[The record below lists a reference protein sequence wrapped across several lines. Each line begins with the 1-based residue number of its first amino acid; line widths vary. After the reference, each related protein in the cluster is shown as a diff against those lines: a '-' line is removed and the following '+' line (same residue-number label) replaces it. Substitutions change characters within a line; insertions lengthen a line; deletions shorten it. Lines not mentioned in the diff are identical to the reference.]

1 MTVPYR
7 IFIALGLAAGLLGAG
22 YAFAPL
28 RGAPAPPT
36 ASVTKSASAA
46 SVATLAAPT
55 APSAKP
61 SALVANRA
69 PVPIAPRTHTTYY
82 APREADAA
90 IQTASATTTTGL
102 VGANIDG
109 GLPPG
114 EDSQGGGGAEAKAAI
129 ELDGYKNVRGLEK
142 GPDGMWRGRAM
153 RGRTEITVRV
163 DASGSVSAD

>member
-28 RGAPAPPT
+28 RGATALPT
-36 ASVTKSASAA
+36 APVTKAAPAAASAA
-46 SVATLAAPT
+46 TPAAPT
-55 APSAKP
+55 AKP

-69 PVPIAPRTHTTYY
+69 PVPMAPRTHATYY
-82 APREADAA
+82 APKEADAA
-90 IQTASATTTTGL
+90 IQTASATTTTGPM
-102 VGANIDG
+102 GANTDG

-114 EDSQGGGGAEAKAAI
+114 DDTKSGGGAEAKAAI

-163 DASGSVSAD
+163 DATGSVSAE